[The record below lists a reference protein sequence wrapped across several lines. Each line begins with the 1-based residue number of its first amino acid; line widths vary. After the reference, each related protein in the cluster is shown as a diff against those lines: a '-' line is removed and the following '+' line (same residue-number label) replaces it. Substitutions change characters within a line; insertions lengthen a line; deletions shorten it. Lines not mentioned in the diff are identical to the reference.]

1 MPRAEGLACG
11 SLLFMTSIC
20 VAGTVPTVCI
30 ASSRRLKINVPFI
43 DLKRLEPGF
52 HSVLME
58 KFHAMTLNAQFIG
71 GAEVSMLESRLQ
83 GELQVAHA
91 VTCANGTDALQLAL
105 RAAGVG
111 EGDVVLVPNVTF
123 WATFE
128 AVVNVGAKPI
138 TVDADLSDGGV
149 CFEAFER
156 AILEAKPK
164 VALVAHLYGWGTAR
178 LLELRKLCREH
189 DVVLVED
196 GAQAFGVRYQ
206 NESIY
211 KGAHI
216 STTSF
221 YPAKVLG
228 GAGDGGAVFTN
239 DAELAD
245 KVRRLGNHGRTAHY
259 GYGDVGWNSRLDS
272 LQAAFLNLSLD
283 HIDARIVSRRE
294 AVAYYQKTLPATGI
308 QLMSAPAGYEEN
320 GYCNVCLVPE
330 PEVKAGL
337 EARLKAEGIGFGN
350 IYPSVMSS
358 QPGAAAYLRGHFGA
372 QVGEQLCASV
382 LNLPLFPYMAETELQ
397 RVVDVVGA
405 ALGGDHVL

>member
-1 MPRAEGLACG
+1 
-11 SLLFMTSIC
+11 
-20 VAGTVPTVCI
+20 VPAVPA

-52 HSVLME
+52 HAALME
-58 KFHAMTLNAQFIG
+58 KFHAMTLDAQFIG
-71 GAEVSMLESRLQ
+71 GAEVSMLQGRLQ
-83 GELQVAHA
+83 TELQVAHA
-91 VTCANGTDALQLAL
+91 VSCANGTDALQLAL
-105 RAAGVG
+105 RAVGVG
-111 EGDVVLVPNVTF
+111 ESDVVLVPNVTF

-128 AVVNVGAKPI
+128 AVVNVGAKPV

-149 CFEAFER
+149 CFEAFAQ
-156 AILEAKPK
+156 AIRESRPK
-164 VALVAHLYGWGTAR
+164 AALVAHLYGWGSAR
-178 LLELRKLCREH
+178 LLELRALCREH
-189 DVVLVED
+189 GVVLVED
-196 GAQAFGVRYQ
+196 GAQAFGVCYQ
-206 NESIY
+206 GEPIY

-228 GAGDGGAVFTN
+228 GAGDGGAVFTD

-283 HIDARIVSRRE
+283 HIEARIASRRD
-294 AVAYYQKTLPATGI
+294 AVAFYQKHLPATGI
-308 QLMSAPAGYEEN
+308 QLMNAPAGYEEN
-320 GYCNVCLVPE
+320 GYCNVCLVPDMAI
-330 PEVKAGL
+330 KASL

-358 QPGAAAYLRGHFGA
+358 QPGAAAYIKGHFGG

-382 LNLPLFPYMAETELQ
+382 LNLPLFPYMTEAEQL
-397 RVVDVVGA
+397 RVVEVVDSV
-405 ALGGDHVL
+405 LGGGNVR